1 MILYLCVWF
10 FFEISV
16 VLHILY
22 KKCKNKR
29 DKNILNNY
37 RSLGDSKPERIIGI
51 SEKMKENCK
60 WLTIFSSSIE
70 NDFIFNHFL
79 PPLLYRWDIEF
90 HFSSLASVSK

>member
-1 MILYLCVWF
+1 MLLFKIGKGELLGEELFYWL
-10 FFEISV
+10 I
-16 VLHILY
+16 IY
-22 KKCKNKR
+22 KKNE
-29 DKNILNNY
+29 Y

>member
-51 SEKMKENCK
+51 SEREVVEKGTEILFKEIVPVK
-60 WLTIFSSSIE
+60 
-70 NDFIFNHFL
+70 
-79 PPLLYRWDIEF
+79 LLNLGRC
-90 HFSSLASVSK
+90 